1 VTLVVEHAVNRPTET
16 LMVVTASVRHAERVR
31 AAVAAAFGRADVA
44 EFVGRDTAEP
54 FAVLGLEE
62 SVAESRDRVVFSLG
76 FGLTKHGRVLGDFGD
91 LSGDDGERLLRS
103 A

>member
-1 VTLVVEHAVNRPTET
+1 
-16 LMVVTASVRHAERVR
+16 VRHAERVR
-31 AAVAAAFGRADVA
+31 AAVAAAFAGRSDVA

-76 FGLTKHGRVLGDFGD
+76 FG
-91 LSGDDGERLLRS
+91 
-103 A
+103 